1 MQRSNTARSD
11 FALAVAQIAHERG
24 LDPQIILDSIKSALV
39 AAFKKDHPESY
50 KEDHVYDVDLDSSSG
65 EAHVFETPG
74 DVEEIDGNITVT
86 AKAGAKRVDITP
98 PGYGRIAAQT
108 AKQVILQ
115 KVREA
120 EKSHIVDEYQKRMG
134 TLVSGMIIR
143 FVGQEIV
150 VDIGKAEAV
159 MPKEEQVHSEDYRLS
174 QRMNFLV
181 HSIRDSVRG
190 QEVVVSRADANIIRE
205 LFKRE
210 VPEVNS
216 GAVEIRAIARDPGSR
231 TKIAVYSN
239 QNGVDPVGSCV
250 GQKGVRVQAVISELN
265 GEKIDIVQFSED
277 QEKFVAAALSPAA
290 GLSVKINAAA
300 AIAQVTAPQD
310 QLSLAIGREGQNAK
324 LAGKLVGLHVDIKGG
339 DAPAAV
345 EAPAEEGT
353 SEQKEDT
360 VSDDKSQI
368 PNPNSQ

>member
-1 MQRSNTARSD
+1 MGRDEKPAFVLKTKNMQRSNTARSD

-24 LDPQIILDSIKSALV
+24 LDSQIILDSIKSALV

-65 EAHVFETPG
+65 EAHVFETEG
-74 DVEEIDGNITVT
+74 DVTEEDGVITVT
-86 AKAGAKRVDITP
+86 PKKGAKRVDITP

-174 QRMNFLV
+174 ARMNFLV

-190 QEVVVSRADANIIRE
+190 QEVVVSRADAGIIRE

-216 GAVEIRAIARDPGSR
+216 GAVEIKAVARDPGSR

-277 QEKFVAAALSPAA
+277 QEKFVASALSPAA

-300 AIAQVTAPQD
+300 GIAQVTAPQD

-324 LAGKLVGLHVDIKGG
+324 LAGKLVGLHIDIKGG
-339 DAPAAV
+339 DAPK
-345 EAPAEEGT
+345 EESPT
-353 SEQKEDT
+353 NDQVQTQND
-360 VSDDKSQI
+360 Q
-368 PNPNSQ
+368 